1 MQGNASSPLG
11 DNSMRVQYVDT
22 LISCNKYRQIN
33 YQLPNEVISGSMTL
47 PRALALCAVSPKT
60 KLYGREIDRSKPLL
74 ASSHAMIWSSRL
86 PKPSSGTATLTL
98 TGKRRSASRTACL
111 SPKATDWRVAPSCA
125 ALMKRPGDNRW
136 GVDDAAGLPA
146 PAGRDR
152 RSRHFHRRSTAAN
165 LPFGDEVEPGP
176 VQVVGF

>member
-11 DNSMRVQYVDT
+11 DNSMRVQYAVA

-33 YQLPNEVISGSMTL
+33 YQLPNEAISRSMTL

-60 KLYGREIDRSKPLL
+60 KLNGREIDRSKPLL

-98 TGKRRSASRTACL
+98 TRKTALGLSNCLLRGSHEAARR
-111 SPKATDWRVAPSCA
+111 
-125 ALMKRPGDNRW
+125 
-136 GVDDAAGLPA
+136 
-146 PAGRDR
+146 
-152 RSRHFHRRSTAAN
+152 
-165 LPFGDEVEPGP
+165 
-176 VQVVGF
+176 

>member
-1 MQGNASSPLG
+1 MQGNASFPLG
-11 DNSMRVQYVDT
+11 DNSMRVQHVDT

-74 ASSHAMIWSSRL
+74 ASSHAMIWSTRL

-125 ALMKRPGDNRW
+125 ALMKRPG
-136 GVDDAAGLPA
+136 
-146 PAGRDR
+146 
-152 RSRHFHRRSTAAN
+152 RSRWDVDNALGIPPLAD
-165 LPFGDEVEPGP
+165 LGP
-176 VQVVGF
+176 